1 MPRKRKLPPGV
12 TGLAEWKESKRRAE
26 IKRNQLAFLAL
37 PKEVRQQIL
46 IDLLSVSFGFHGK
59 KEAPAAEAS
68 PSDGLSAPSRR
79 SEHDDA
85 E

>member
-12 TGLAEWKESKRRAE
+12 TGLAEWKEEKRRAE
-26 IKRNQLAFLAL
+26 IRRNQLAFLAL

-46 IDLLSVSFGFHGK
+46 IDLLSVSFGFK
-59 KEAPAAEAS
+59 RIEKPPAERAG
-68 PSDGLSAPSRR
+68 PMDGPRATPGR
-79 SEHDDA
+79 SEPDVA